1 MGSGRTAINSL
12 EPSVAT
18 ETGSP
23 TLSQPGSV
31 VSGRPRTTI
40 KPWSTDVLLE
50 LSSCSDRK
58 SCNALHYRLAAE
70 K

>member
-12 EPSVAT
+12 EPSVGA

-23 TLSQPGSV
+23 TLSQPASV

-40 KPWSTDVLLE
+40 KSFLLAQTASRATLYITDWQPK
-50 LSSCSDRK
+50 SD
-58 SCNALHYRLAAE
+58 
-70 K
+70 